1 MRIALDYDGT
11 YTRAPALWDAFI
23 ASVKQHGVEVVCV
36 TMRHP
41 EEVAEIGC
49 PVHYTG
55 REAKLFWCAR
65 NGLQIDVW
73 IDDMPQYI
81 VGDAR

>member
-23 ASVKQHGVEVVCV
+23 ASAEQHGVDVVCV
-36 TMRHP
+36 TMRRP
-41 EEVAEIGC
+41 EEAVEIGC
-49 PVHYTG
+49 PVHYTD

-65 NGLQIDVW
+65 RGLQIDVW